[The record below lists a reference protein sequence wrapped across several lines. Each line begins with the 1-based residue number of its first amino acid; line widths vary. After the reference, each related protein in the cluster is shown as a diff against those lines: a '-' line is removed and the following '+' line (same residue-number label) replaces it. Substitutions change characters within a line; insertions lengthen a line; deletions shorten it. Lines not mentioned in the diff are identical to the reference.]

1 MTQVERVKLTLNKYL
16 STWNG
21 KVLRYLHDSHP
32 SKRDGGNVA
41 MEILSA
47 ALLPYAMRSFGA
59 NEVDYRSTAAS
70 SVRYLLSLACT
81 IVSDFG
87 LTNVAMQGF
96 ASESLAGIGDIAYNP
111 SNMMPIPVVE
121 SSGYV
126 KNAAPIRNVVAS
138 QDIEYDDDDLAFDD
152 DDDLLELNG
161 ELPSLDAGFRT

>member
-59 NEVDYRSTAAS
+59 SEVDYRATAAS

-111 SNMMPIPVVE
+111 SNMMPTPVVE

-126 KNAAPIRNVVAS
+126 KNSAPISNVLAF
-138 QDIEYDDDDLAFDD
+138 QDIEYDDEDLTFDD
-152 DDDLLELNG
+152 DELLELDG